1 MQPAVE
7 SCEKVKRDRK
17 SPINHVNAVTESYS
31 LFQYPAF
38 EQTKLLVDSMEEFFN
53 AIPFHGNRI
62 LKADV
67 EKDTEWYNSVLDLC
81 AAVKQFVQENC
92 SKVN

>member
-1 MQPAVE
+1 
-7 SCEKVKRDRK
+7 
-17 SPINHVNAVTESYS
+17 VTECYS

-38 EQTKLLVDSMEEFFN
+38 EQTKMLVDSMEEFFN

-67 EKDTEWYNSVLDLC
+67 EKDTEWYNTVLDLC
-81 AAVKQFVQENC
+81 AAIKQFVQENC
-92 SKVN
+92 TKVN